1 MRLFVA
7 VDPPAEVRA
16 EIAAWGRR
24 AAAGAR
30 PVEAAALHVTVCFL
44 GDQPAA
50 RVDEIAAAVTAAARP
65 VGPLGLGAPVW
76 LPRRR
81 PRALAIDLHDET
93 RGLGELADDLDR
105 ELGLGQPAARR
116 LRPHVTVARMR
127 AGAVVPGPLEP
138 TPGLVFA
145 PASLTLY
152 RSRLEPD
159 RAVYEVLARVDL
171 SIFGSRIGLAD
182 GVPGEGGRGSRP

>member
-7 VDPPAEVRA
+7 VDPPASVRA
-16 EIAAWGRR
+16 EVAAWGRR

-30 PVEAAALHVTVCFL
+30 AVEAEAIHVTVCFL

-50 RVDEIAAAVTAAARP
+50 RVDEIGAVVTAAA
-65 VGPLGLGAPVW
+65 GPLGRLGLGAPVW

-81 PRALAIDLHDET
+81 PRALAIDLHDDT
-93 RGLGELADDLDR
+93 GALGELAANLAR
-105 ELGLGQPAARR
+105 ELGTEREPRR
-116 LRPHVTVARMR
+116 FRPHVTVARIR
-127 AGAVVPGPLEP
+127 AGAIVPGPLEP

-171 SIFGSRIGLAD
+171 SIFRSRAGFAD
-182 GVPGEGGRGSRP
+182 GVPVERGRGSRP